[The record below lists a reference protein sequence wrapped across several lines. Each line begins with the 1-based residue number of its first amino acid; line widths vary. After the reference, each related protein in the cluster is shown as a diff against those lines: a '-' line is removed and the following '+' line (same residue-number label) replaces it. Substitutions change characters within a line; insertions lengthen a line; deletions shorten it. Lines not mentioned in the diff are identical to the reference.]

1 VLIIAGDDNVDQV
14 TAAVTE
20 LAPHILP
27 VQIDE
32 SGLTC
37 IRLNEGADR

>member
-1 VLIIAGDDNVDQV
+1 VLIIAGDDNVEHV

-20 LAPHILP
+20 LAPHLVPI
-27 VQIDE
+27 QIDE

-37 IRLNEGADR
+37 LWLNDGENA